1 MNLIIQNQAGAT
13 HAIEINPNN
22 LGVLFDKM
30 RASLYLLPGP
40 PRRFLCDREA
50 RHWMQIAAMR
60 GYDGNIAVATD
71 GIAFTCTFAGVPIE
85 IED

>member
-1 MNLIIQNQAGAT
+1 
-13 HAIEINPNN
+13 
-22 LGVLFDKM
+22 
-30 RASLYLLPGP
+30 
-40 PRRFLCDREA
+40 
-50 RHWMQIAAMR
+50 MQIAAMR